1 MMDNSELVK
10 KKRNRLAAKRMRYR
24 NKAIRLGLAV
34 PPAMGKQKTGRK
46 VEVEATIQGDEKR
59 QLARVHYTSRKQMK
73 QVINCSN
80 VRSLANNLRPRDS
93 KGNENIAELAGGK
106 ILELCDQIA
115 SNFSNLRDA
124 KETMKRVIDE
134 LSSNFTWLMAKDGC
148 WKLFFVQTV
157 RNETFYHPWLEVK
170 ISNVC
175 NEDDGGFSY
184 GLYACRRFKKKDC
197 FGLYV
202 GRVLVGKDE
211 DEVSSIYK
219 ISVGEGVF
227 HLDIDDK
234 GEGRLAYGVGMHM
247 MNDRHFGNVIVG
259 PDHNNTM
266 ISWDLSVVAQKD
278 IEKGEEMTLS
288 YNYST

>member
-1 MMDNSELVK
+1 MDNSELVK

-115 SNFSNLRDA
+115 SNFSNLRD
-124 KETMKRVIDE
+124 
-134 LSSNFTWLMAKDGC
+134 
-148 WKLFFVQTV
+148 
-157 RNETFYHPWLEVK
+157 
-170 ISNVC
+170 
-175 NEDDGGFSY
+175 
-184 GLYACRRFKKKDC
+184 
-197 FGLYV
+197 
-202 GRVLVGKDE
+202 
-211 DEVSSIYK
+211 
-219 ISVGEGVF
+219 
-227 HLDIDDK
+227 
-234 GEGRLAYGVGMHM
+234 
-247 MNDRHFGNVIVG
+247 VIVG